1 MSLQLPLKAVLHVLR
16 NEVARVERWQPDPL
30 LARARLCDAFRDLG
44 VQIPTPQELDHA
56 LAEMDTPAWR
66 RLYLVTFAAEDRA
79 VGEALTVA
87 HRFDANPRDF
97 WKEAFVGFAQ
107 SMDLHPIAL
116 LRESNHRLE
125 ELTRTWLLRVGVGI
139 TGETPEQSLAR
150 LERIDYARLLAEVG
164 RARTAADERLAY
176 LRKLQEKA
184 DRLRAPR
191 GKW

>member
-164 RARTAADERLAY
+164 RARTADERLAY

>member
-87 HRFDANPRDF
+87 HRFDANPCDF

-125 ELTRTWLLRVGVGI
+125 ELTRTWLLRIGVGI